1 MDYLKNA
8 QEQINYD
15 MLFNLKNS
23 DEIALNKM
31 YTLYH
36 YDEDPVIVLIKTLD
50 DSGQEDWEEV
60 SQLLYDPE
68 TKGVLYLDV

>member
-8 QEQINYD
+8 QEQITYD

-36 YDEDPVIVLIKTLD
+36 YDEDPVIVLIRTLD
-50 DSGQEDWEEV
+50 DSGQEEWEEV
-60 SQLLYDPE
+60 SQLLYNPD